1 LHLKG
6 AEAMRLRGPH
16 RKDDAMSVTMIYN
29 SPQFCVFEF
38 EGSAVSG
45 DREVGGY
52 EIMDKT
58 LRREIFLGG
67 RDAEVFRK
75 NVQELI
81 EQGPTSEEVD
91 AFLQGFSGLMNQPVV
106 LH

>member
-1 LHLKG
+1 
-6 AEAMRLRGPH
+6 
-16 RKDDAMSVTMIYN
+16 MSVTMIYN
-29 SPQFCVFEF
+29 SPHFCVFEF
-38 EGSAVSG
+38 DGSVPES
-45 DREVGGY
+45 DREIGGY
-52 EIMDKT
+52 EIMDKK

-67 RDAEVFRK
+67 RDAEVFRR

-91 AFLQGFSGLMNQPVV
+91 EFLQGFSGLMNQPVV

>member
-1 LHLKG
+1 M
-6 AEAMRLRGPH
+6 A
-16 RKDDAMSVTMIYN
+16 VTMIYN

-38 EGSAVSG
+38 EGSAV
-45 DREVGGY
+45 DTEREVGGY
-52 EIMDKT
+52 EIMDKK

-75 NVQELI
+75 NVQDLI
-81 EQGPTSEEVD
+81 EQGPTSDEVD
-91 AFLQGFSGLMNQPVV
+91 EFLQGFSGLMNQPVV

>member
-1 LHLKG
+1 
-6 AEAMRLRGPH
+6 
-16 RKDDAMSVTMIYN
+16 MSVTMIYD
-29 SPQFCVFEF
+29 SQHFCVFEF
-38 EGSAVSG
+38 EGPSAGS

-52 EIMDKT
+52 EIMDKS

-67 RDAEVFRK
+67 QDAEVFRR

-81 EQGPTSEEVD
+81 EQGPTPDEVD
-91 AFLQGFSGLMNQPVV
+91 EFLQGFSGLMNQPVV

>member
-1 LHLKG
+1 
-6 AEAMRLRGPH
+6 
-16 RKDDAMSVTMIYN
+16 MSVTMIYN
-29 SPQFCVFEF
+29 SPHFCVFEF
-38 EGSAVSG
+38 EGSDAG
-45 DREVGGY
+45 TDREVGGY
-52 EIMDKT
+52 EIMDKK

-91 AFLQGFSGLMNQPVV
+91 EFLQGFSGLMNQPVV

>member
-1 LHLKG
+1 
-6 AEAMRLRGPH
+6 
-16 RKDDAMSVTMIYN
+16 MIYD
-29 SPQFCVFEF
+29 SQHFCVFQF
-38 EGSAVSG
+38 EGPSAGS

-52 EIMDKT
+52 EIMDKN

-67 RDAEVFRK
+67 QDAEVFRR

-81 EQGPTSEEVD
+81 EQGPTSDEVD
-91 AFLQGFSGLMNQPVV
+91 EFLQGFSGLMNQPVV

>member
-1 LHLKG
+1 
-6 AEAMRLRGPH
+6 
-16 RKDDAMSVTMIYN
+16 MSVTMIYD

-38 EGSAVSG
+38 EGPPAGS
-45 DREVGGY
+45 DREVGGF
-52 EIMDKT
+52 EIMDKN

-67 RDAEVFRK
+67 HDAEVFRR

-81 EQGPTSEEVD
+81 QQGPTSDEVD
-91 AFLQGFSGLMNQPVV
+91 EFLQGFSGLMNQPVV

>member
-1 LHLKG
+1 
-6 AEAMRLRGPH
+6 M
-16 RKDDAMSVTMIYN
+16 VTMIYN

-38 EGSAVSG
+38 EGGMVAG
-45 DREVGGY
+45 DRQVGGY
-52 EIMDKT
+52 EIMDKQ

-67 RDAEVFRK
+67 KDAEVFRR

-81 EQGPTSEEVD
+81 EQGPTSEQVD
-91 AFLQGFSGLMNQPVV
+91 EFLQGFSGLMNQPLV